1 MNGLKRHVGK
11 LEQIVRLMDND
22 LLDPDKID
30 EVRARL
36 SLVSSCAC
44 VGLVPHTPAHGPATD

>member
-1 MNGLKRHVGK
+1 MQGHRKHVAK

-30 EVRARL
+30 EVRHRF
-36 SLVSSCAC
+36 VC
-44 VGLVPHTPAHGPATD
+44 VCDVWVGGGGAAVRPSVGWVD

>member
-1 MNGLKRHVGK
+1 VQGHRRHVAK

-30 EVRARL
+30 EVR
-36 SLVSSCAC
+36 VCY
-44 VGLVPHTPAHGPATD
+44 VGGWVGGWA